1 MGLGN
6 IDGRQ
11 DINDPNSQF
20 SFAGYSPAMSPDY
33 TLGLSAR
40 YEYALSNG
48 GYVTPYLHVN
58 FVDDH
63 YAFDI
68 NIPETKVD
76 AHAMVTARVSWEVN
90 ENLNID
96 FFANNLTDEEVLTRA
111 VVQSQVL
118 NSLPINSIQA
128 NWNNPRTYGVSLQ
141 YKFE

>member
-1 MGLGN
+1 M
-6 IDGRQ
+6 
-11 DINDPNSQF
+11 
-20 SFAGYSPAMSPDY
+20 
-33 TLGLSAR
+33 
-40 YEYALSNG
+40 
-48 GYVTPYLHVN
+48 
-58 FVDDH
+58 
-63 YAFDI
+63 
-68 NIPETKVD
+68 
-76 AHAMVTARVSWEVN
+76 TARVSWEVN